1 MNKKVSPLERLRFST
16 RVISRILVLKK
27 QERVAFPLEEPL
39 RVGAASLHIEFS
51 GVLNDY
57 LQGFYRSKYIVDG
70 VEKADVLYITGEEG
84 VEKYMATTQFEST
97 DARMAFPCWDEPAL
111 KARFRV
117 FLTTPVG
124 YTAVS
129 NMPVVKKMTVE
140 DHGVKKN
147 VRTPLSIS
155 RSSSSST
162 RRPSCPR
169 TSSPSSW
176 ASST

>member
-1 MNKKVSPLERLRFST
+1 M
-16 RVISRILVLKK
+16 
-27 QERVAFPLEEPL
+27 AFPLEEPL

-57 LQGFYRSKYIVDG
+57 LQGFYRSKYIVD
-70 VEKADVLYITGEEG
+70 G